1 MSRPRLSSPA
11 TIQESP
17 QDQFPRIPFP
27 LPPPVF
33 PFPLSPSR
41 SSLPPPIPHFPLLP
55 PLPVHPSPNAP
66 QRFPLKAAATAS
78 GLALAGDTLAQ
89 LVERRSRQQQQQK
102 QQQHE
107 HGSHRRHHADA
118 RCAAATAPHDQHVV
132 PAGEGAGEGVGHD
145 WVRAVRMASYGFLL
159 YGPGC
164 HAWYRW
170 LDRLL
175 PAPTASNF
183 ALKVVANQ
191 VVVGPSVLLVVF
203 AWNMAWMGRARD
215 IPDKYRRDLFPSLI
229 KGYKFWIPA
238 TCLNFAVVPLEARV
252 AFMSCCA
259 IFWNFHL
266 SSSLG
271 KEAPRPA
278 PQRTSRP
285 AAPLS
290 APASSPDYS
299 PAATASAGYQVFS
312 QSRLLSSTS
321 TPHANSPCPS
331 IPSCL
336 PMRKLLR
343 HNTSFLLPP
352 SPPPTTT
359 TTTTASPAL
368 YPPPISRAAPPS
380 LPRAALIRHSPCPS
394 APNPPPIPSPP
405 PRAHGV
411 VWLPYQ
417 AAQSCG
423 GGTAQPTLCPGMAL
437 VRHGRGYSA
446 HAGCGSPVLCWLRL
460 TCAVLAAAHLCCAG
474 CGSPVLCWLRLTCA
488 VLCWLRLT
496 CAVLAAAHLCCA
508 GCGSPV
514 LCWLRLTC
522 AVLAAAHLCC
532 AVLAAAHLCC
542 AGCGSPVLCWLRLTC
557 AVLAAAHLC
566 CAGCG
571 SPVL

>member
-1 MSRPRLSSPA
+1 MLESSPYQA
-11 TIQESP
+11 TVPSP
-17 QDQFPRIPFP
+17 IPFP
-27 LPPPVF
+27 LSTCPVLVSLLLPPFKNPLRTSFRASPFLFPLPFF
-33 PFPLSPSR
+33 PFPFLLPVPHYPLRFPISPS
-41 SSLPPPIPHFPLLP
+41 S
-55 PLPVHPSPNAP
+55 VHPSPNAP

-132 PAGEGAGEGVGHD
+132 PAGEGAGEGEGVGVGVGVGQHD

-215 IPDKYRRDLFPSLI
+215 IPDKYRRDFFPSLI

-271 KEAPRPA
+271 TEAPRPA

-299 PAATASAGYQVFS
+299 PAATASAGYQV
-312 QSRLLSSTS
+312 L
-321 TPHANSPCPS
+321 
-331 IPSCL
+331 
-336 PMRKLLR
+336 
-343 HNTSFLLPP
+343 
-352 SPPPTTT
+352 
-359 TTTTASPAL
+359 
-368 YPPPISRAAPPS
+368 AAPS
-380 LPRAALIRHSPCPS
+380 
-394 APNPPPIPSPP
+394 
-405 PRAHGV
+405 V
-411 VWLPYQ
+411 
-417 AAQSCG
+417 
-423 GGTAQPTLCPGMAL
+423 
-437 VRHGRGYSA
+437 
-446 HAGCGSPVLCWLRL
+446 
-460 TCAVLAAAHLCCAG
+460 
-474 CGSPVLCWLRLTCA
+474 
-488 VLCWLRLT
+488 
-496 CAVLAAAHLCCA
+496 
-508 GCGSPV
+508 
-514 LCWLRLTC
+514 
-522 AVLAAAHLCC
+522 
-532 AVLAAAHLCC
+532 
-542 AGCGSPVLCWLRLTC
+542 
-557 AVLAAAHLC
+557 
-566 CAGCG
+566 
-571 SPVL
+571 